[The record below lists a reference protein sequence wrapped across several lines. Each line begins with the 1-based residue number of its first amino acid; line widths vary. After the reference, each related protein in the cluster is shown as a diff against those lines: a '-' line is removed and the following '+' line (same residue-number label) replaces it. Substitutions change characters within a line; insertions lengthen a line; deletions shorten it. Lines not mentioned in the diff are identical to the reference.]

1 MLSIVSTPIWNL
13 EDITLRGLRIL
24 KEADYI
30 ACEDT
35 RVTGQLLGY
44 YDIENGGRLLSF
56 HSHSGFSKME
66 RIIELLKEDK
76 HVALVSDA
84 GTPGISDPGF
94 VLIRAAVEA
103 GITIVPIPW
112 ASAVLSALVASG
124 IDCHQYLYL
133 GFLPVK
139 KGRQT
144 MLKSLV
150 NKEYTVVVYESVH
163 RIEKTLEELGEY
175 LGSDHRIVVGREITK
190 KFEEF
195 KRGTIAEVREYY
207 QWEGKV
213 KGEFVLV
220 F

>member
-1 MLSIVSTPIWNL
+1 MLSIVSTPIGNL
-13 EDITLRGLRIL
+13 EDITLRAMRIL

-44 YDIENGGRLLSF
+44 YDIPNNGRLMSF
-56 HSHSGFSKME
+56 HSHSGFSKMDK
-66 RIIELLKEDK
+66 IIELLKEWK

-94 VLIRAAVEA
+94 VLIREA
-103 GITIVPIPW
+103 IKEGITVVPVPW

-133 GFLPVK
+133 WFLPVK
-139 KGRQT
+139 KWRQT

-163 RIEKTLEELGEY
+163 RIEKTLAELEEY
-175 LGSDHRIVVGREITK
+175 LWKEYFIVVGREITK

-207 QWEGKV
+207 KWEGKV

>member
-1 MLSIVSTPIWNL
+1 MLSIVSTPIGNL
-13 EDITLRGLRIL
+13 EDITLRALRIL

-66 RIIELLKEDK
+66 KIIELLQTWK
-76 HVALVSDA
+76 HIALVSDA
-84 GTPGISDPGF
+84 GTPGISDPGY
-94 VLIRAAVEA
+94 VLIRRAIEV
-103 GITIVPIPW
+103 GITVVPIPG

-133 GFLPVK
+133 WFLPVK
-139 KGRQT
+139 KWRQT

-163 RIEKTLEELGEY
+163 RIEKTLVELWEY
-175 LGSDHRIVVGREITK
+175 LGNDHHIVVGREITK

-195 KRGTIAEVREYY
+195 KRGTIAEVREYF

>member
-1 MLSIVSTPIWNL
+1 MLSIVSTPIGNL
-13 EDITLRGLRIL
+13 EDITLRALRIL

-44 YDIENGGRLLSF
+44 YAIENGGRLLSF

-66 RIIELLKEDK
+66 RIITLLKEWK

-84 GTPGISDPGF
+84 GTPWISDPGF
-94 VLIRAAVEA
+94 VLIREA
-103 GITIVPIPW
+103 IKEGIHVVPIPG

-124 IDCHQYLYL
+124 MDCHQYLYL

-139 KGRQT
+139 KWRQT
-144 MLKSLV
+144 MLKSLIK
-150 NKEYTVVVYESVH
+150 KEYTVVVYESVH
-163 RIEKTLEELGEY
+163 RIEKTLEELGQY
-175 LGSDHRIVVGREITK
+175 LWEDYHIVIGREITK

-195 KRGTIAEVREYY
+195 KRGTIAEVRGYY
-207 QWEGKV
+207 KWEGKV
-213 KGEFVLV
+213 KGEFVLI